1 MATATNTVVD
11 RQVSGLN
18 ACNIDDVVSVYAD
31 DATLVLV
38 SPHTLPGE
46 EMRLSGK
53 EKITRHM
60 QRVLDGGI
68 SNVAVQ
74 WVGEGD
80 GFLAWRDT
88 GNFGKG
94 IPFSEA
100 HTATLSAEGQV
111 QEHWIHS
118 VYSR

>member
-1 MATATNTVVD
+1 MTTATNTLVD

-18 ACNIDDVVSVYAD
+18 DGNIDDVVSVYAE

-46 EMRLSGK
+46 ELRLMGR

-60 QRVLDGGI
+60 QRVLDGGV

-74 WVGEGD
+74 WVGEGE

-88 GNFGKG
+88 GTFGKG
-94 IPFSEA
+94 VPFSEA
-100 HTATLSAEGQV
+100 HTAALNAEGQV